1 MKSLLAALV
10 AATALA
16 GSVSAQT
23 IEFVSIDWQQALDQ
37 KNSTGTVNAGA
48 TPYTFRANVSGTNA
62 SPLTG
67 TTFSGVTLGLTTG
80 SGGPTLAFDSYDKEW
95 QFQSTGYADKTSLLA
110 AYPTSTIGGYAYA
123 MNLNGSTAVNANS
136 APSATIVTF
145 PTVPDISTS
154 ILQAPLVSISN
165 GSWQPNGT
173 FRVTDVN
180 ALTTLTFNA
189 MYASAPGANDA
200 FHYDVWVD
208 NGVTLTGTKEGFVN
222 FNPMTNT
229 AAAASLPTI
238 TIAPGQFVDGNTYNL
253 EVGYNQ
259 IMASQS
265 ILGGTAF
272 VAALV
277 GIGSKISI
285 VTPLAAVPEPA
296 SAALELGAVA
306 LLAAWGVRRRR

>member
-23 IEFVSIDWQQALDQ
+23 IQFVSIDWQKALDQ
-37 KNSTGTVNAGA
+37 KNATGTVDAGA
-48 TPYTFRANVSGTNA
+48 TPYTFRANVSGSDA

-67 TTFSGVTLGLTTG
+67 STFSSVTLGLTTG
-80 SGGPTLAFDSYDKEW
+80 SVGPTLTFDSYDKEW
-95 QFQSTGYADKTSLLA
+95 QFQSTGYADKASLLA
-110 AYPTSTIGGYAYA
+110 AYPTSGGSAYA
-123 MNLNGSTAVNANS
+123 MNLNGSNAVNANS
-136 APSATIVTF
+136 APSATVVTF
-145 PTVPDISTS
+145 PTIPDISTS
-154 ILQAPLVSISN
+154 ILQAPLVTISN
-165 GSWQPNGT
+165 GTWLANGT

-180 ALTTLTFNA
+180 AVTTLTFNA
-189 MYASAPGANDA
+189 MYMSAPGATDA

-222 FNPMTNT
+222 YDPTGAT
-229 AAAASLPTI
+229 TPLAALPTI
-238 TIAPGQFVDGNTYNL
+238 TIAAGQFVDGNTYNL

-296 SAALELGAVA
+296 TASLGLGAVA

>member
-23 IEFVSIDWQQALDQ
+23 IQFVSIDWQKALDQ
-37 KNSTGTVNAGA
+37 KNATGTVDAGA
-48 TPYTFRANVSGTNA
+48 TPYTFRANVSGSDA

-67 TTFSGVTLGLTTG
+67 STFTGVTLGLTTG
-80 SGGPTLAFDSYDKEW
+80 SVGPTLTFDSYDKEW
-95 QFQSTGYADKTSLLA
+95 QFQSTGYADQTSLLA
-110 AYPTSTIGGYAYA
+110 AYPSSGTYTYA
-123 MNLNGSTAVNANS
+123 MNLTGAAATNATGS
-136 APSATIVTF
+136 PSVAF
-145 PTVPDISTS
+145 PTIPNLSTS
-154 ILQAPLVSISN
+154 ILQAPLVTISN
-165 GSWQPNGT
+165 GTWLANGT
-173 FRVTDVN
+173 FRITDVN
-180 ALTTLTFNA
+180 AVTTLTFNA
-189 MYASAPGANDA
+189 MYASAPNSQDA

-208 NGVTLTGTKEGFVN
+208 NGANITGTKEGFVN
-222 FNPMTNT
+222 YDPTTST
-229 AAAASLPTI
+229 AAGATIPSL
-238 TIAPGQFVDGNTYNL
+238 TIAAGQFVDGNAYNL

-259 IMASQS
+259 IMVSS
-265 ILGGTAF
+265 PILSNSAF

-306 LLAAWGVRRRR
+306 LLATWGVRRRR